1 MKVPHLMSIRPMECW
16 LATQNASSAIMSHVL
31 EQSNAARTGVISQS
45 ASSKLSASCLHG
57 CSVSLRNIQGS
68 STFFIRGDV
77 RNTSV
82 TIHTFGWK
90 MSLFFSFWTC
100 CGDFQFNECIKNSVE
115 QAKKP
120 TGRQYGQTC
129 KKLEKSW
136 RRQGHFVW
144 CGVFLQCSE
153 IDGDCFEIFQS
164 QFENPRISPVEFS
177 LDTTCWSKK
186 QDGLL
191 TGNTTRIFCDNV
203 TCFGTSKC
211 CSKRS
216 HLWGCFKCSSLLA
229 CKAAK
234 VQLPS
239 IYVLQTV
246 FKKLCSI
253 KQGILSGT
261 SWHVSEI
268 SSDIIWH
275 ICSVGA
281 WKYRTWCQ
289 SGQWNVD

>member
-1 MKVPHLMSIRPMECW
+1 MVTLFCYWTSKVLLLFSRRQCSQHPRLSWPEQFALCLGKWGSKNVPCLFGMM
-16 LATQNASSAIMSHVL
+16 ASSLVL
-31 EQSNAARTGVISQS
+31 FIFGHARE
-45 ASSKLSASCLHG
+45 
-57 CSVSLRNIQGS
+57 
-68 STFFIRGDV
+68 
-77 RNTSV
+77 
-82 TIHTFGWK
+82 
-90 MSLFFSFWTC
+90 
-100 CGDFQFNECIKNSVE
+100 DFQFNECIKNSVE
-115 QAKKP
+115 QAKKH
-120 TGRQYGQTC
+120 TWRQYGQTC

-164 QFENPRISPVEFS
+164 QLGNPRISPVEFS

-186 QDGLL
+186 QDAGLL

-211 CSKRS
+211 CSSRS
-216 HLWGCFKCSSLLA
+216 HLSGCFKCSSLLA

-261 SWHVSEI
+261 SWHFSEI

-281 WKYRTWCQ
+281 WKYLTWCQ